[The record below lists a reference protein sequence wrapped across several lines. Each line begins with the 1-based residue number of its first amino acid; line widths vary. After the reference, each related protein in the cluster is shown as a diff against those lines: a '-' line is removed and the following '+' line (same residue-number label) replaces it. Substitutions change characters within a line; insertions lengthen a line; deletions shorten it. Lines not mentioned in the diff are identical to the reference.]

1 MFSDAGVLL
10 QIATQAAD
18 VTVAERV
25 LSVLVLCLS
34 VIGSWGV
41 FSGVRR
47 RSP

>member
-1 MFSDAGVLL
+1 MFSDAGMLL
-10 QIATQAAD
+10 EIATQSAD
-18 VTVAERV
+18 VSIAQRVVAV
-25 LSVLVLCLS
+25 FVLCLS